1 MKWTLDKDCVIWN
14 QRALERARV
23 EPDDDADLQG
33 EDDEEEED
41 DISDLQ
47 GEDDD
52 DEEERTMQIT
62 SWRPKRT
69 KKTKKKKNPL
79 GVSRVKRQFQRV
91 LEQARRLQLS

>member
-14 QRALERARV
+14 QRALERAMV

-41 DISDLQ
+41 DISDL
-47 GEDDD
+47 
-52 DEEERTMQIT
+52 EETQHEISRSTVT
-62 SWRPKRT
+62 RRPKRT
-69 KKTKKKKNPL
+69 KKKRNPL

-91 LEQARRLQLS
+91 LDAARRLQLS